1 MNSITLRKRIRR
13 LVMKNPQLADDDN
26 MLIAAV
32 WNEEGWIDPALY
44 EKLASVTSTGAITRT
59 RRRLESEGL
68 IKASEVATEMR
79 RKKSRDTKDKLGY

>member
-1 MNSITLRKRIRR
+1 MNSTTLRKRIRR

-26 MLIAAV
+26 MLISAV

-44 EKLASVTSTGAITRT
+44 EKLASVTSTSAITRT